1 MVPIIIVLLLIV
13 LFLIFLYILYQMT
26 FYNSPRKHKKYSY
39 NLNAR
44 DEHRTKLKQIRDDL
58 RSADFEQIYIKNR
71 KGKKL
76 AAKYFHIKDGAPIAI
91 IFHGYKGRAMSDP
104 AGGYEILR
112 NLGINVLIP
121 DHRAHGESH
130 GRTITFGIK
139 ERLDCVDWVRYL
151 NDRFSPTAIF
161 LMGVSMGAATAL
173 MASGE
178 QLPSNVKGVIADCGF
193 SSPEKIIRKVIGL
206 DMKLPQRLLF
216 PFVRLAGMV
225 YGRFDICSYDAVKAV
240 SRTNLPILII
250 HGEADDFVPCEMAYE
265 ICKSGK
271 CQLLTVSEATH
282 GMSYIY
288 DTEKYTDTVSD
299 FIMKQDVS

>member
-1 MVPIIIVLLLIV
+1 MVALIIIPALIV
-13 LFLIFLYILYQMT
+13 LFFIFLYILYYRT
-26 FYNSPRKHKKYSY
+26 FHNSPRRHKKYSY
-39 NLNAR
+39 NLNAS
-44 DEHRTKLKQIRDDL
+44 DEHKAKLKQIRDDL
-58 RSADFEQIYIKNR
+58 RGAECERIYIKNR
-71 KGKKL
+71 KGKRL
-76 AAKYFHIKDGAPIAI
+76 AARYYHIREGAPVAI
-91 IFHGYKGRAMSDP
+91 VLHGYKGRALSDP
-104 AGGYEILR
+104 AGGFEILR
-112 NLGINVLIP
+112 NMGINVLIP

-193 SSPEKIIRKVIGL
+193 SSPEKIIRKVIGV

-240 SRTNLPILII
+240 SRTNLPVLII

-265 ICKSGK
+265 ICRAGK
-271 CQLLTVSEATH
+271 CQLLTVPRATH
-282 GMSYIY
+282 GMSYIF
-288 DTEKYTDTVSD
+288 DTKGYTDTVTA
-299 FIMKQDVS
+299 FINSII